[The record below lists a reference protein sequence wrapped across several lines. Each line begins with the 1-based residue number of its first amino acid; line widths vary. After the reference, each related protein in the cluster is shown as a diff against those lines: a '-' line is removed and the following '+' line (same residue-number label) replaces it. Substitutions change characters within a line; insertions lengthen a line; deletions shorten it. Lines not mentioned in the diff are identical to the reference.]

1 MATQKLT
8 DTMVRQ
14 AKLRDKDYKLA
25 DGGGLYLLVK
35 KSGAKCWRYDYRF
48 ASKRK
53 TLSIGTYPTISLKSA

>member
-53 TLSIGTYPTISLKSA
+53 T